1 MEKIL
6 LIDGNSM
13 LFRGYYATCYTRMMK
28 TSSGIPTNAVFAF
41 STMMDKAIKK
51 IEPKYVVVAFDKGK
65 KTFRHDLYEDY
76 KGGRKAAPE
85 DLVPQ
90 FSLVR
95 DFLKAYN
102 IPYIEEENIE
112 ADDIIGS
119 LAKKYP
125 DYEVNILTSDRDL
138 LQVIDTTTSVYLM
151 KKGIT
156 DMQLV
161 DQETLKEEFHLHPLQ
176 IIDLKGLMGDSAD
189 NIKGVMGI
197 GEKTALKLL
206 EDYQSIEKIYENIDR
221 IKGKLKEKLL
231 MDKESAFLSKQLATI
246 KTDVSI
252 TLSLKDFLFQ
262 PNYETLLKFYHQYE
276 MRHLAA
282 MIDVTDTSEI
292 TYQVV
297 KKVSKDLLNEYAIL
311 DFQRD
316 YFDYFNPNVYG
327 LSIYFNG
334 KIEYIALEDLKQ
346 DEEALTFLMSEKGK
360 VVYDVKALYHL
371 MDMIHIP
378 IHGFLYDVMIACF
391 LNDTSLTDYDK
402 MITHYDLKEE
412 FTLKDLFGLESKP
425 KLPDAEIL
433 AKHSAN
439 RIKNIATV
447 YHIVK
452 SEIQEKEM
460 EQLLLEVELPLAHVL
475 YKMEKEGIC
484 INTEVLD
491 QISNDTLNKM
501 QELSNTIYQ
510 YVDATFNLN
519 SPKQLAEVLFDKLQ
533 LPSNKKRSTS
543 QDILEK
549 LIGKH
554 PIIEDILLYRKYS
567 KLYSTYAEGLKKYVG
582 SDLKIHTIYN
592 QVQTATGRLS
602 STDPNLQNISVKDEE
617 SKEIRK
623 AFIASKDSILLSCDY
638 SQIELRMLAHLAKEE
653 KLIDAFKHD
662 LDIHTKTAMDIFHIL
677 ETEMT
682 PAYRRAAKAVN
693 FGIIYGMSE
702 FGLSQQIHVSINQ
715 AKEFINNYFAT
726 YPNIKNYMDYVI
738 QQAVESGYASTILK
752 RRRYI
757 KELKDSNY
765 MMKEFGKRA
774 AMNTPIQGSA
784 ADLLKLAMIQI
795 DKKMEGLQS
804 KMILTVHD
812 ELIFDVLESEFD
824 QVLAIVLEGM
834 ENAMKL
840 SVPLKVS
847 YSKGASWYDAK

>member
-1 MEKIL
+1 
-6 LIDGNSM
+6 
-13 LFRGYYATCYTRMMK
+13 
-28 TSSGIPTNAVFAF
+28 
-41 STMMDKAIKK
+41 
-51 IEPKYVVVAFDKGK
+51 
-65 KTFRHDLYEDY
+65 
-76 KGGRKAAPE
+76 
-85 DLVPQ
+85 
-90 FSLVR
+90 
-95 DFLKAYN
+95 
-102 IPYIEEENIE
+102 
-112 ADDIIGS
+112 
-119 LAKKYP
+119 
-125 DYEVNILTSDRDL
+125 
-138 LQVIDTTTSVYLM
+138 
-151 KKGIT
+151 
-156 DMQLV
+156 
-161 DQETLKEEFHLHPLQ
+161 
-176 IIDLKGLMGDSAD
+176 
-189 NIKGVMGI
+189 
-197 GEKTALKLL
+197 
-206 EDYQSIEKIYENIDR
+206 
-221 IKGKLKEKLL
+221 
-231 MDKESAFLSKQLATI
+231 
-246 KTDVSI
+246 
-252 TLSLKDFLFQ
+252 
-262 PNYETLLKFYHQYE
+262 
-276 MRHLAA
+276 
-282 MIDVTDTSEI
+282 
-292 TYQVV
+292 
-297 KKVSKDLLNEYAIL
+297 
-311 DFQRD
+311 
-316 YFDYFNPNVYG
+316 
-327 LSIYFNG
+327 
-334 KIEYIALEDLKQ
+334 
-346 DEEALTFLMSEKGK
+346 
-360 VVYDVKALYHL
+360 
-371 MDMIHIP
+371 
-378 IHGFLYDVMIACF
+378 
-391 LNDTSLTDYDK
+391 
-402 MITHYDLKEE
+402 
-412 FTLKDLFGLESKP
+412 
-425 KLPDAEIL
+425 
-433 AKHSAN
+433 
-439 RIKNIATV
+439 
-447 YHIVK
+447 
-452 SEIQEKEM
+452 
-460 EQLLLEVELPLAHVL
+460 
-475 YKMEKEGIC
+475 
-484 INTEVLD
+484 
-491 QISNDTLNKM
+491 LNKM

-510 YVDATFNLN
+510 YVDTTFNLN

-662 LDIHTKTAMDIFHIL
+662 LDIHTKTAMDIFHIQ

-726 YPNIKNYMDYVI
+726 YPNIKHYMEHVI
-738 QQAVESGYASTILK
+738 QHAVESGYASTILK

-847 YSKGASWYDAK
+847 YSKGTSWYDAK